1 MIRLFTFILITAALV
16 FCTVW
21 FANNPGNMTIVW
33 LGYRFDGSIGMVALG
48 LLALTVILVLIWRG
62 WSMIANS
69 PGWVGRLLGSRRR
82 KKGQQALTM
91 GLLELASGDVRQA
104 LRHTRAVDRYLEDDT
119 LTRLLTAQA
128 AELDGNNDAAK
139 RQFEA
144 MLEKPD
150 SAFFGLRGLLQLSL
164 KENDRKAALD
174 YAERAHRLRPRN
186 PSVIVT
192 LFDLLLTAKNWDR
205 ALSLLVDAQKASV
218 FTEKQLTHRRA
229 LLITAKAEDAVR
241 DGDNTEAIK
250 LLRKALAAE
259 PDFTGASVSLAGLYR
274 DLKQDDKARSVVMQ
288 TWRTNPSGAL
298 GQIYVESLMGD
309 ALAKVKSVEKLVA
322 TNPDH
327 VESQLVLADV
337 ALKADLWG
345 MARSNIEKALKTNSQ
360 ARHYRLLADLELREK
375 QDGAKARD
383 LLVKASHAN
392 PDPDWRCG
400 ACGAETDRWVVSC
413 PSCHS
418 FGSVDWRAPLRV
430 HPDAPSSDKTA
441 DRATS
446 AKPASIAQQ
455 GTIIDHSND
464 GNSPDATP
472 PKPKADKEDGQ
483 KDNQSAV

>member
-1 MIRLFTFILITAALV
+1 MIRLLIFILITAVLV
-16 FCTVW
+16 GCTVW
-21 FANNPGNMTIVW
+21 FADNPGTMTVVW
-33 LGYRFDGSIGMVALG
+33 LGYRFDGSIGMVALA
-48 LLALTVILVLIWRG
+48 LLALTTVLVLCWRG
-62 WSMIANS
+62 WTIIANS
-69 PGWVGRLLGSRRR
+69 PGWIGRLLGSRRR

-104 LRHTRAVDRYLEDDT
+104 LKHTRAVDRYLEDDT

-164 KENDRKAALD
+164 KTNDRQDALD

-186 PSVIVT
+186 PAVIVT
-192 LFDLLLTAKNWDR
+192 LFDLLLTSKRWDR
-205 ALSLLVDAQKASV
+205 ALSLLIDAQKAEV
-218 FTEKQLTHRRA
+218 FNEKELTRRRA
-229 LLITAKAEDAVR
+229 LLITAKAEDAIAS
-241 DGDNTEAIK
+241 GENAEAVK
-250 LLRKALAAE
+250 LLRKALNAAD
-259 PDFTGASVSLAGLYR
+259 DFTGAAVLLAGLYR
-274 DLKQDDKARSVVMQ
+274 DLKQESKARDVIIQS
-288 TWRTNPSGAL
+288 WRTTPSAAL
-298 GQIYVESLMGD
+298 GAIYMDTLSGD
-309 ALAKVKSVEKLVA
+309 PLAQVKSVEKLVA

-327 VESQLVLADV
+327 VESQIIMAEA
-337 ALKADLWG
+337 ALLADLWG
-345 MARSNIEKALKTNSQ
+345 MARSNLEKAMTRKTE

-418 FGSVDWRAPLRV
+418 FGSVEWRSPLRV
-430 HPDAPSSDKTA
+430 HQDPQSTASDAGKLSSA
-441 DRATS
+441 DDNQNRA
-446 AKPASIAQQ
+446 AIGQDA
-455 GTIIDHSND
+455 TIIDNSND
-464 GNSPDATP
+464 DDA
-472 PKPKADKEDGQ
+472 PKTDRTQ
-483 KDNQSAV
+483 KGTEPAV

>member
-1 MIRLFTFILITAALV
+1 MIRLLTFILITAVLV

-21 FANNPGNMTIVW
+21 FADNPGNMTIVW

-48 LLALTVILVLIWRG
+48 LLALTVVLVLAWRG
-62 WSMIANS
+62 WTIIANS

-104 LRHTRAVDRYLEDDT
+104 LKHTRAVDRYLEDDT

-150 SAFFGLRGLLQLSL
+150 SAFFGLRGLLQLAL
-164 KENDRKAALD
+164 KADDREAALD

-186 PSVIVT
+186 PAVIVT
-192 LFDLLLTAKNWDR
+192 LFDLLLTSRRWDR
-205 ALSLLVDAQKASV
+205 ALTLLVDAQKASV
-218 FTEKQLTHRRA
+218 FGEQELTRRRA
-229 LLITAKAEDAVR
+229 LLITAKAEDAIAA
-241 DGDNTEAIK
+241 GENAEAIK
-250 LLRKALAAE
+250 LLRKALNASAG
-259 PDFTGASVSLAGLYR
+259 FTGAAVLLAGLYR
-274 DLKQDDKARSVVMQ
+274 DIKQDAKARDVILQSWQVA
-288 TWRTNPSGAL
+288 PSAAL
-298 GQIYVESLMGD
+298 GAIYRDTLTGD
-309 ALAKVKSVEKLVA
+309 PLAKVKSVEKLAA
-322 TNPDH
+322 TNPTH
-327 VESQLVLADV
+327 IESQLVLAEA
-337 ALKADLWG
+337 ALEADLWG
-345 MARSNIEKALKTNSQ
+345 VARSNLEKAMASKAE
-360 ARHYRLLADLELREK
+360 ARHYRLLADLELREN

-383 LLVKASHAN
+383 LLIKASHAN

-430 HPDAPSSDKTA
+430 HHTPAAKASQQTTDPK
-441 DRATS
+441 ATV
-446 AKPASIAQQ
+446 AIEQD
-455 GTIIDHSND
+455 GTVIDHSND
-464 GNSPDATP
+464 DDAT
-472 PKPKADKEDGQ
+472 AGQ
-483 KDNQSAV
+483 PSKGNQPAG

>member
-1 MIRLFTFILITAALV
+1 MIRLLTFILITAILV
-16 FCTVW
+16 GCTVW
-21 FANNPGNMTIVW
+21 FADNPGRMTVVW
-33 LGYRFDGSIGMVALG
+33 LGYRFDGSIGMVALA
-48 LLALTVILVLIWRG
+48 LLALTAICVLIWRG
-62 WSMIANS
+62 WTIIANS

-104 LRHTRAVDRYLEDDT
+104 LKHTRAVDRYLEDDT

-164 KENDRKAALD
+164 KTNDREDALD

-186 PSVIVT
+186 PAVIVT
-192 LFDLLLTAKNWDR
+192 LFDLLLTSKRWDR
-205 ALSLLVDAQKASV
+205 ALSLLVDAQKAEV
-218 FTEKQLTHRRA
+218 FGEQELTRRRA
-229 LLITAKAEDAVR
+229 LLITAKAEDAIAS
-241 DGDNTEAIK
+241 GENAEAIK
-250 LLRKALAAE
+250 LLRKALNAAG
-259 PDFTGASVSLAGLYR
+259 DFTGAAVLLAGLYR
-274 DLKQDDKARSVVMQ
+274 DLKQETKARDVILQS
-288 TWRTNPSGAL
+288 WRTTPSAAL
-298 GQIYVESLMGD
+298 GAIYLETLTGD
-309 ALAKVKSVEKLVA
+309 PLAQVKSVEKLAA

-327 VESQLVLADV
+327 VESQIILAEA
-337 ALKADLWG
+337 ALLADLWG
-345 MARSNIEKALKTNSQ
+345 MARSNLEKAMTRKTE

-418 FGSVDWRAPLRV
+418 FGSVEWRSPLRV
-430 HPDAPSSDKTA
+430 HQAPKTTTSDTEMTPSKDAA
-441 DRATS
+441 Q
-446 AKPASIAQQ
+446 KPAAIEHN

-464 GNSPDATP
+464 DDGGSDSDNANTP
-472 PKPKADKEDGQ
+472 Q
-483 KDNQSAV
+483 KGTQPAV

>member
-1 MIRLFTFILITAALV
+1 MIRLLIFVLITAVLV

-21 FANNPGNMTIVW
+21 FAENPGNMTIVW

-48 LLALTVILVLIWRG
+48 LLALTVVLVLVWRG
-62 WSMIANS
+62 WTLIANS

-104 LRHTRAVDRYLEDDT
+104 LKHTRAVDRYLEDDT

-150 SAFFGLRGLLQLSL
+150 SAFFGLRGLLQLAL
-164 KENDRKAALD
+164 KADDREAALD

-186 PSVIVT
+186 PAVIVT
-192 LFDLLLTAKNWDR
+192 LFDLLLTSRRWDR
-205 ALSLLVDAQKASV
+205 ALGLLVDAQKASV
-218 FTEKQLTHRRA
+218 FGEQELTRRRA
-229 LLITAKAEDAVR
+229 LLITAKAEDAIAA
-241 DGDNTEAIK
+241 GENAEAIK
-250 LLRKALAAE
+250 LLRKALNASAG
-259 PDFTGASVSLAGLYR
+259 FTGAAVLLAGLYR
-274 DLKQDDKARSVVMQ
+274 DIKQDAKARDVILQSWQVA
-288 TWRTNPSGAL
+288 PSAAL
-298 GQIYVESLMGD
+298 GTIYRETLTGD
-309 ALAKVKSVEKLVA
+309 PLAQVKSVEKLA
-322 TNPDH
+322 ASNPNH
-327 VESQLVLADV
+327 VESQIVLAEA
-337 ALKADLWG
+337 ALEADLWG
-345 MARSNIEKALKTNSQ
+345 VARSNLEKAMASKAE
-360 ARHYRLLADLELREK
+360 ARHYRLLADLELREN

-383 LLVKASHAN
+383 LLIKASHAN

-430 HPDAPSSDKTA
+430 HQDQPPQPSKDASDPKTPVA
-441 DRATS
+441 IEQD
-446 AKPASIAQQ
+446 
-455 GTIIDHSND
+455 GTVIDHSND
-464 GNSPDATP
+464 DDATASQPSKGSP
-472 PKPKADKEDGQ
+472 PAM
-483 KDNQSAV
+483 